1 MIEDGRRTF
10 DCRAHGNSRRLVPP
24 SGQQA
29 RLPAPAPWAGGT
41 RCGRAL
47 TALFIELP
55 PAADRED
62 AFDLLNGAGELLVNY
77 ELNQENG
84 LLAQMQKAI
93 QKRLVEQYG
102 YKSL

>member
-1 MIEDGRRTF
+1 
-10 DCRAHGNSRRLVPP
+10 
-24 SGQQA
+24 
-29 RLPAPAPWAGGT
+29 
-41 RCGRAL
+41 L
-47 TALFIELP
+47 TAPFIELP
-55 PAADRED
+55 PATDRED

-102 YKSL
+102 YKSVEVTSRPNCSSRTCVTFWRTPRWPPTRTAFPVGFTLFPTSPNPSMQ

>member
-1 MIEDGRRTF
+1 MG
-10 DCRAHGNSRRLVPP
+10 
-24 SGQQA
+24 
-29 RLPAPAPWAGGT
+29 GGT

-47 TALFIELP
+47 TAPFIELP
-55 PAADRED
+55 PATDRED

-93 QKRLVEQYG
+93 QKKIWLNNMGTKAYEDA
-102 YKSL
+102 KN